1 MYTQVSPFYKNLNR
15 LLREKNRALLKPF
28 FPYIRLYMS
37 ALRRI
42 PPQKAKLYRGV
53 KLNLTKDYE
62 EDGTVIWWSVTSA
75 TTVLAVLEDDTFL
88 GMTGDRTQF
97 TITVMARNIA
107 PYSAIPKENELIILP
122 GTIFK
127 VVAVMQSLGGECF
140 VWIACTS
147 FVGGV

>member
-1 MYTQVSPFYKNLNR
+1 
-15 LLREKNRALLKPF
+15 
-28 FPYIRLYMS
+28 MS

-62 EDGTVIWWSVTSA
+62 GWHGHLVVRHLCHHRVGCVGRCHLSWDDGD
-75 TTVLAVLEDDTFL
+75 L
-88 GMTGDRTQF
+88 TQF

-140 VWIACTS
+140 VWVACTS